1 MFLETDYFHDS
12 IQSCCARSLCFVKF
26 RKITVF
32 MKSSGPL
39 YDLGIVH
46 RAEKMLRVS
55 RSPYPKWMPS
65 MMMALITA
73 APSRNF
79 LISVYSPECQKS
91 EAA

>member
-1 MFLETDYFHDS
+1 MLLKTDYFHD
-12 IQSCCARSLCFVKF
+12 ILQYCGARSLCFVRF

-39 YDLGIVH
+39 YDLGIVP
-46 RAEKMLRVS
+46 RAEKMLRVC
-55 RSPYPKWMPS
+55 RSPYPKWIPS